1 MNMTKLI
8 KIIED
13 KYVLNFKDDD
23 HIFWGN
29 SRYGFL
35 GMIKINS
42 NTLGFLFLRYYYVE
56 YDGKYCT
63 KFKIQIQTHDMDD
76 DIKKFIN
83 NKFFE
88 FKNYNIDGIRKSVE
102 DNITRISYFYS
113 SRISHISE
121 IYIGDKILEIS
132 EDNNSRLDNYEIADE
147 ETRNSLKNISFLM
160 PNNIFVNLKSGVV
173 DSNLFSYEYYFLNN
187 DDREYYIKNNKN
199 SKTKILSQKPKIW
212 YAAISNNLSNFKT
225 HCLISTFGLNY
236 AKLKYFDISLIDF
249 SSLKQINK
257 GTYYRIYMNIDLF
270 KEALDS
276 PSFSFAKIETNG
288 GDNNRIYSITLKFK
302 KGSVK
307 IYNDD
312 VKNIIIDILKEKNI
326 FTEADQLY
334 LTFNNTAKVFKRKQ
348 IGGDK

>member
-1 MNMTKLI
+1 MNMMKLI

-13 KYVLNFKDDD
+13 KHGLNFKDDD
-23 HIFWGN
+23 RIFWGN

-56 YDGKYCT
+56 YNEKYFT
-63 KFKIQIQTHDMDD
+63 KFKIQIETHDMDD

-102 DNITRISYFYS
+102 DNIIQISYFYS
-113 SRISHISE
+113 NRISHISE

-132 EDNNSRLDNYEIADE
+132 EDNNACQDNYEIVDE
-147 ETRNSLKNISFLM
+147 ETRNSLKNISFLI
-160 PNNIFVNLKSGVV
+160 PNNIFVNLKSGII
-173 DSNLFSYEYYFLNN
+173 DSDIFSYEYSFLNN
-187 DDREYYIKNNKN
+187 ADREYYIKNNKN

-212 YAAISNNLSNFKT
+212 YAAISNNLSNFKV
-225 HCLISTFGLNY
+225 HYLISTFGFNY
-236 AKLKYFDISLIDF
+236 VKLKYFDISSIDF

-257 GTYYRIYMNIDLF
+257 GLYYRIYMNIDLF

-276 PSFSFAKIETNG
+276 PSFSFAKIEMSSSNS
-288 GDNNRIYSITLKFK
+288 DRIYSITLKFK
-302 KGSVK
+302 NGSVR
-307 IYNDD
+307 IYNDE